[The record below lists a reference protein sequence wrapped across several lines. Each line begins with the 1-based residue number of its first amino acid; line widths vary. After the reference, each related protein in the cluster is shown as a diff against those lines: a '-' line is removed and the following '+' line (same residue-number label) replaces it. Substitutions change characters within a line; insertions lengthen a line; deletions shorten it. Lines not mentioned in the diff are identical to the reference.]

1 MVADQNDGRD
11 EEINL
16 RAKSPL
22 NMLAQN
28 PPKQFP
34 NNFEVPSKLYKG
46 GTQNFFSVCL
56 DLFSGRKGL
65 DWTGRAIV

>member
-1 MVADQNDGRD
+1 MVTDRSDGRD

-16 RAKSPL
+16 RVKSSL

-34 NNFEVPSKLYKG
+34 NFEDPSKLCKG
-46 GTQNFFSVCL
+46 GTQNYFSVCL